1 MGIKFVIVGAP
12 RTGSTLLVKTIN
24 NLNGVCCHG
33 ELLGPEKVRGY
44 EDGFD
49 LVKASKSERE
59 ARTQRLLLERNTD
72 PVDFI
77 DRVLIADHT
86 ATGFKALYSAFLD
99 PRWREVIAFLQ
110 TNPAIKFIHLTRKN
124 TLRRYISE
132 QILLE
137 GGPNH
142 SGAGG
147 KSDMPIKVRV
157 DIDAFLRR
165 SSQIEAEGNEI
176 TALLAK
182 QTVLNITYEKLSADT
197 TATVARV
204 CRFLALVNSPLD
216 IKPALTKVGAANLS
230 DSVSNYQEL
239 LDNPAT
245 RTLVLM
251 D

>member
-1 MGIKFVIVGAP
+1 MGTKFVIVGAP
-12 RTGSTLLVKTIN
+12 RTGSTLLVKT
-24 NLNGVCCHG
+24 LNSLDGVCCHG
-33 ELLGPEKVRGY
+33 ELLGPEHVRGY

-49 LVKASKSERE
+49 LVKASKEERE
-59 ARTQRLLLERNTD
+59 ARSKRLLLDRNAN

-77 DRVLIADHT
+77 DRIITANQR

-99 PRWREVIAFLQ
+99 PRWGEVVAFLQ
-110 TNPAIKFIHLTRKN
+110 TSPAVKFIHLTRKN

-132 QILLE
+132 QTLLE

-147 KSDMPIKVRV
+147 KSDMPITVRV

-176 TALLAK
+176 RSLLAK
-182 QTVLNITYEKLSADT
+182 QNVLDINYEELSADT
-197 TATVARV
+197 PAAVARV
-204 CRFLALVNSPLD
+204 CAFLGLVTSPSD
-216 IKPALTKVGAANLS
+216 IKPALSKVGAANLS

-239 LDNPAT
+239 LDHPAT
-245 RTLVLM
+245 SALALA

>member
-1 MGIKFVIVGAP
+1 MGTKFVIVGAP

-33 ELLGPEKVRGY
+33 ELLGPEHVRGY

-77 DRVLIADHT
+77 DRILAADHT

-99 PRWREVIAFLQ
+99 PRWREVVAFLQ
-110 TNPAIKFIHLTRKN
+110 TTPAIKFIHLTRKN

-147 KSDMPIKVRV
+147 KSDMLIKVRV

-165 SSQIEAEGNEI
+165 SSQIAAEGNEI
-176 TALLAK
+176 SSLLAK
-182 QTVLNITYEKLSADT
+182 QTVLDITYEELSADT
-197 TATVARV
+197 AATVARV
-204 CRFLALVNSPLD
+204 CEFLALANNPAD
-216 IKPALTKVGAANLS
+216 IKPALNKVGAANLS
-230 DSVSNYQEL
+230 DAVSNYQEL
-239 LDNPAT
+239 LNHPAT
-245 RTLVLM
+245 RALALT